1 MEKVMTIARSQQICV
16 QDTPYYHIVSRCVR
30 RAFLCGEDALTGES
44 FEHRRQW
51 LIDRI
56 KKVAFVFAIDVC
68 SYAIMSNH
76 FHLVLKIG
84 ANDNW
89 TDKQVLI
96 TWQTLYSLPVM
107 CQRCLQGDELDDSS
121 IRLVKKYAAEYR
133 ERLCSISW
141 FMKSVNEYIA
151 RMANEEDRC
160 TGHFWESRFKSQ
172 ALLDE
177 RALLT
182 CMAYVDL
189 NPIRAGMAKSLTDS
203 EFTSIKERIESES
216 TDLMPFGK
224 GDNDLPYYLS
234 SYIDLVDETG
244 RVIRDDKAGYISHK
258 LGSALTELELN
269 PGTWLDE
276 LKGFKSVG
284 FSAVGT
290 VSQLKEYSQKTQ
302 RKWSVGIRLKPTL
315 E

>member
-1 MEKVMTIARSQQICV
+1 MTVARNQQICV
-16 QDTPYYHIVSRCVR
+16 EETPYYHIVSRCVR
-30 RAFLCGEDALTGES
+30 RAFLCGEDKVLGKS

-56 KKVAFVFAIDVC
+56 KQVTSVFAIDVC

-76 FHLVLKIG
+76 FHIVLKVNSTKEWN
-84 ANDNW
+84 A
-89 TDKQVLI
+89 TQVLM
-96 TWQTLYSLPVM
+96 TWCSLYSLPVL
-107 CQRCLQGDELDDSS
+107 CDRYLKGEIETEAEL
-121 IRLVKKYAAEYR
+121 RRVKEYVAEYR
-133 ERLCSISW
+133 TRLMSVSW
-141 FMKSVNEYIA
+141 YMKAINEYVA
-151 RMANEEDRC
+151 RMANEEDKC

-189 NPIRAGMAKSLTDS
+189 NPIRAAMAKDLKTS
-203 EFTSIKERIESES
+203 EFTSIKERIDNNHTWLSC
-216 TDLMPFGK
+216 FGK
-224 GDNDLPYYLS
+224 GDNDLPFYLS

-244 RVIRDDKAGYISHK
+244 RCIRGDKRGFISAKSAKVIDEIGIDPESWI
-258 LGSALTELELN
+258 
-269 PGTWLDE
+269 DE
-276 LKGFKSVG
+276 LKGFKSIG

-290 VSQLKEYSQKTQ
+290 AEQLKEYSANTK
-302 RKWSVGIRLKPTL
+302 RKWTLGIKLTPAL

>member
-1 MEKVMTIARSQQICV
+1 MTVARSQQICV
-16 QDTPYYHIVSRCVR
+16 SDTPYYHIISRCVR
-30 RAFLCGEDALTGES
+30 RAFLCGEDALTGQS

-56 KKVAFVFAIDVC
+56 KKVASVFAIDIC
-68 SYAIMSNH
+68 SYAVMSNH
-76 FHLVLKIG
+76 YHLVLKIG
-84 ANDNW
+84 SNGNW
-89 TDKQVLI
+89 TEKQVLI

-107 CQRCLQGDELDDSS
+107 CQRHLRGDELDDSS
-121 IRLVKKYAAEYR
+121 MRLVQKYAAKYR

-141 FMKSVNEYIA
+141 FMKSINEYIS

-189 NPIRAGMAKSLTDS
+189 NPIRACMAKSLNDS
-203 EFTSIKERIESES
+203 EFTSIKERIEESS
-216 TDLMPFGK
+216 TDLIPFGK

-244 RVIRDDKAGYISHK
+244 RVIRDGKKGYISHK
-258 LGSALTELELN
+258 LGSALTKLELN
-269 PGTWLDE
+269 PDTWIDE

-284 FSAVGT
+284 YSAVGT
-290 VSQLKEYSQKTQ
+290 VSQLKEYSHKTK
-302 RKWSVGIRLKPTL
+302 RKWTLGLRLKPAI

>member
-1 MEKVMTIARSQQICV
+1 MVFLMEKAMTVARSQQICV
-16 QDTPYYHIVSRCVR
+16 EDTPYYHIVSRCVR
-30 RAFLCGEDALTGES
+30 RAFLCGEDALTGKS

-56 KKVAFVFAIDVC
+56 KKVTSIFAIDVC

-96 TWQTLYSLPVM
+96 NWQTLYSLPVM
-107 CQRCLQGDELDDSS
+107 CQRYLQGEELDDSS
-121 IRLVKKYAAEYR
+121 VRLVQKYANEYRIRLS
-133 ERLCSISW
+133 SISW
-141 FMKSVNEYIA
+141 FMKAINEHIA
-151 RMANEEDRC
+151 RMANEEDQC

-189 NPIRAGMAKSLTDS
+189 NPIRAGMAKTLADS
-203 EFTSIKERIESES
+203 EFTSIKERIEAES
-216 TDLMPFGK
+216 TDLLCFGK
-224 GDNDLPYYLS
+224 GDNDLP
-234 SYIDLVDETG
+234 
-244 RVIRDDKAGYISHK
+244 H
-258 LGSALTELELN
+258 
-269 PGTWLDE
+269 
-276 LKGFKSVG
+276 
-284 FSAVGT
+284 
-290 VSQLKEYSQKTQ
+290 
-302 RKWSVGIRLKPTL
+302 
-315 E
+315 

>member
-1 MEKVMTIARSQQICV
+1 MN
-16 QDTPYYHIVSRCVR
+16 
-30 RAFLCGEDALTGES
+30 
-44 FEHRRQW
+44 
-51 LIDRI
+51 
-56 KKVAFVFAIDVC
+56 
-68 SYAIMSNH
+68 NH

-84 ANDNW
+84 SNENW
-89 TDKQVLI
+89 TDKQVLM
-96 TWQTLYSLPVM
+96 TWLTLYSLPVL
-107 CQRCLQGDELDDSS
+107 CQRYLEGDDLDGASL
-121 IRLVKKYAAEYR
+121 RRVQKYAAEYR

-141 FMKSVNEYIA
+141 FMKAINEYVA
-151 RMANEEDRC
+151 RMANEEDQC

-189 NPIRAGMAKSLTDS
+189 NPIRACMAKSLS
-203 EFTSIKERIESES
+203 ESEYTSIKERIEAES
-216 TDLMPFGK
+216 TDLLSFGK
-224 GDNDLPYYLS
+224 GDDHLPYYLS

-244 RVIRDDKAGYISHK
+244 RIIRDGKKGYISQK

-269 PGTWLDE
+269 PDTWLDE

-290 VSQLKEYSQKTQ
+290 INQLKEYSQKTQ
-302 RKWSVGIRLKPTL
+302 RKWSVGIRLKPAL

>member
-1 MEKVMTIARSQQICV
+1 MTIARNQQICV
-16 QDTPYYHIVSRCVR
+16 EETPYYHIVSRCVR
-30 RAFLCGEDALTGES
+30 RAFLCGEDKVSGKS

-56 KKVAFVFAIDVC
+56 KQVTSVFAIDVC

-76 FHLVLKIG
+76 FHIVLKVNSTKEWN
-84 ANDNW
+84 A
-89 TDKQVLI
+89 TQVLM
-96 TWQTLYSLPVM
+96 TWCSLYSLPVL
-107 CQRCLQGDELDDSS
+107 CDRYLKGEIETEAEL
-121 IRLVKKYAAEYR
+121 RKVKEYVAEYR
-133 ERLCSISW
+133 SRLMSVSW
-141 FMKSVNEYIA
+141 YMKAINEFIA
-151 RMANEEDRC
+151 RMANEEDKC

-189 NPIRAGMAKSLTDS
+189 NPIRAAIAKDLMSS
-203 EFTSIKERIESES
+203 EFTSIKERIENTNTWLSG
-216 TDLMPFGK
+216 FGK
-224 GDNDLPYYLS
+224 GYNDLTFYLS

-244 RVIRDDKAGYISHK
+244 RCLRDDKRGFISEK
-258 LGSALTELELN
+258 SAKTIDEIGIDPN
-269 PGTWLDE
+269 SWLDE
-276 LKGFKSVG
+276 LKGFKSIG

-290 VSQLKEYSQKTQ
+290 AEQLKEYSRKTK
-302 RKWSVGIRLKPTL
+302 RKWTLGITLKPQL

>member
-1 MEKVMTIARSQQICV
+1 MTVARSQQICV
-16 QDTPYYHIVSRCVR
+16 EDTPYYHIVSRCVR
-30 RAFLCGEDALTGES
+30 RAFLCGEDTLTGRS

-56 KKVAFVFAIDVC
+56 KKVSSVFAVFAIDVC

-96 TWQTLYSLPVM
+96 TWQSLYSLPVM
-107 CQRCLQGDELDDSS
+107 CQRYLQGDDLDNSS
-121 IRLVKKYAAEYR
+121 VRLVQKYASEYR

-141 FMKSVNEYIA
+141 FMKAINEYIA

-189 NPIRAGMAKSLTDS
+189 NPIRACMAKSLSDS
-203 EFTSIKERIESES
+203 EFTSIKERIEAQS
-216 TDLMPFGK
+216 TDLLPFGK

-269 PGTWLDE
+269 PDTWIDE

-290 VSQLKEYSQKTQ
+290 VNQLKEYSHKTK
-302 RKWSVGIRLKPTL
+302 RKWSVGIQLKPAL